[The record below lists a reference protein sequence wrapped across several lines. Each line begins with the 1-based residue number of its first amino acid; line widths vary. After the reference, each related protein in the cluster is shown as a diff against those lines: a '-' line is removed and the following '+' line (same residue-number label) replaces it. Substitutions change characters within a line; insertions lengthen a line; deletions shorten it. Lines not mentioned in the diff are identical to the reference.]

1 MRVRTRLSVQLSDE
15 DATLAPDTI
24 PGLHKKAP
32 CLATGRSLLLYLFS
46 AYQALDPWHPGEP
59 QVLVVAL
66 KFKLLTT
73 LFTLFMCVA
82 EFTAV
87 VL

>member
-1 MRVRTRLSVQLSDE
+1 MREVVLCAALAKTRPLRRILYR
-15 DATLAPDTI
+15 AYI
-24 PGLHKKAP
+24 KKAP
-32 CLATGRSLLLYLFS
+32 CLATGRSLLLYLFP
-46 AYQALDPWHPGEP
+46 AYQVLDPWHPGEP

-73 LFTLFMCVA
+73 LFTPFKCVA

>member
-1 MRVRTRLSVQLSDE
+1 
-15 DATLAPDTI
+15 
-24 PGLHKKAP
+24 
-32 CLATGRSLLLYLFS
+32 LLS
-46 AYQALDPWHPGEP
+46 AYQALDPWHPGVP

-73 LFTLFMCVA
+73 LFTPFTCVA
-82 EFTAV
+82 EFTVV